1 MAFWKKIVA
10 SFLLLLLIVLS
21 LLNGVQASES
31 PLVVEG
37 PLPQAPLAFQ
47 WGRKHGPFPFGGPLP
62 RPVPTQCTITD
73 SGITCTT
80 SSDVAATKEGS
91 THYCVFGASAMSC
104 TSTNPTTSR
113 PSNDHGSN
121 SPSPLPSIVE
131 GPISQP
137 PSGFQWGRKHGPFPF
152 GGPFPGPVP
161 TQCTITDSGIT
172 CTSSSDVAATN
183 DSPTHHCVFEESTV
197 SCVAINPTTSTS
209 SNDHGSI
216 LPSPSQH

>member
-10 SFLLLLLIVLS
+10 SFLLPLLIVLS

-37 PLPQAPLAFQ
+37 PLLQAPSAFQ

-80 SSDVAATKEGS
+80 SSDVAATNEGP

-104 TSTNPTTSR
+104 TSTNPTTST
-113 PSNDHGSN
+113 PSNDRSSSLP
-121 SPSPLPSIVE
+121 SPSPLVV
-131 GPISQP
+131 QP

-152 GGPFPGPVP
+152 GGPFPTPPVP

-172 CTSSSDVAATN
+172 CTSSSDVAATKDN
-183 DSPTHHCVFEESTV
+183 PTHDCVFEESTM
-197 SCVAINPTTSTS
+197 SCVATNPTTSTP
-209 SNDHGSI
+209 SNDHDSN
-216 LPSPSQH
+216 LPSPSPSPY